1 MAQTLNSLIA
11 QDLQPDLFEIIVI
24 DNGPSSESLR
34 IVSDIRKKSRH
45 RVLYAIENNQGLSCA
60 RNRGILLSKGKVVAF
75 LDDDEVVNND
85 WLTQMLSIYH
95 TDAKIGCVGGK
106 IIPVFP
112 NNEFPLWYSPD
123 IKGFFGGVDNG
134 DEPHEIDFQAEYLGG
149 GNISFKR
156 HLFSDLGMF
165 RTDLGI
171 RGRTFYSGEETELYM
186 KIFKKGYKVYY
197 NPKALTYH
205 LIEKERVSQKY
216 LARRA
221 FQNGISDA
229 VYDYLST
236 RNRYTKSWGYAIS
249 TVSRYVLLLVKSGVS
264 LIKRA
269 LGFGGGTLSAW
280 LALCRSTGKIFGFFK
295 RKQPEEETSE
305 TSFSTQTFEKPLSFF
320 IVTYWHD
327 PRFKKRTGGIIRMF
341 SLADNLTKMGHR
353 VTMVLPKLGFP
364 KKQTI
369 ARVIEIPLVDIPILR
384 PIFFHLLSS
393 LYLLWGLK
401 DASVI
406 YVRQMNS
413 FLPLLIARLYRTPSV
428 YEIPNDPFLAYE
440 SSTFIRRIFEK
451 LTDKAAMSLSN
462 RIVVLSEWSK
472 KRLSEIGRIAPSKI
486 LVTPSG
492 TDTNLFKPLNKVEC
506 CKEIGLDPSF
516 SYIGFAGS
524 FLQNQGIEILIES
537 APLILDK
544 YPNTRFL
551 LVGDGPMIDDWKT
564 TISLKGLQGSFIFTN
579 RVPYEAVPKY
589 VGAMDICVAP
599 HHKETNQASPV
610 KLFDYMACGRPIVAS
625 DIDVIREIADTSGC
639 ILLTE
644 PENPLSLAN
653 GVIRLLENE
662 EERDSRA
669 ALGRALV
676 LAKYDREKI
685 TGSLIQ
691 SISAII

>member
-1 MAQTLNSLIA
+1 
-11 QDLQPDLFEIIVI
+11 VI
-24 DNGPSSESLR
+24 DNGPSAESLR
-34 IVSDIRKKSRH
+34 IVSDIRNKTHH
-45 RVLYAIENNQGLSCA
+45 RILYAIEDKQGLSFA
-60 RNRGILLSKGKVVAF
+60 RNKGILLSQGKVVAF
-75 LDDDEVVNND
+75 LDDDEVANND
-85 WLTQMLSIYH
+85 WLRQMLSIYQ
-95 TDAKIGCVGGK
+95 TDEKIGCVGGK
-106 IIPVFP
+106 IIPIFP
-112 NNEFPLWYSPD
+112 NNEFPPWYSPD

-134 DEPHEIDFQAEYLGG
+134 DKPHEIDFQAEYLGG

-156 HLFSDLGMF
+156 QLVSDLGMF

-186 KIFKKGYKVYY
+186 KVFKNGYKVYY
-197 NPKALTYH
+197 NPHATTYH
-205 LIEKERVSQKY
+205 AIEKQRVSKKY

-236 RNRYTKSWGYAIS
+236 RNRYTKSCSYAIS

-295 RKQPEEETSE
+295 GKQPEEETSE

-369 ARVIEIPLVDIPILR
+369 ARVIEIPLVDISILR

-413 FLPLLIARLYRTPSV
+413 FLPLLIARLYRIPSV
-428 YEIPNDPFLAYE
+428 YEIPNDPFLAYG
-440 SSTFIRRIFEK
+440 SRRLIRRIFEK
-451 LTDKAAMSLSN
+451 LTDKAAMALSN

-472 KRLSEIGRIAPSKI
+472 KRLSKIGGIAPSKI

-492 TDTNLFKPLNKVEC
+492 TDTNLFRPLDKIQC
-506 CKEIGLDPSF
+506 CKEIGIDPSF
-516 SYIGFAGS
+516 FYIGFIGS
-524 FLQNQGIEILIES
+524 FLENQGVDVLINA
-537 APLILDK
+537 APVILDK
-544 YPNTRFL
+544 YPSSRFL
-551 LVGDGPMIDDWKT
+551 LVGDGPMMDDWKT
-564 TISLKGLQGSFIFTN
+564 TISMKGLQWSFIFTN
-579 RVPYEAVPKY
+579 RVPYEAVPRY

-625 DIDVIREIADTSGC
+625 DIDVVREITQDNGC
-639 ILLTE
+639 VLLTE
-644 PENPLSLAN
+644 PENPISLAK
-653 GVIRLLENE
+653 GVIRLLHDEK
-662 EERDSRA
+662 ERISRGD
-669 ALGRALV
+669 LGRTLALS
-676 LAKYDREKI
+676 KYDRQRI
-685 TGSLIQ
+685 TLDLITN
-691 SISAII
+691 IRIAINMDNKDS